1 VSSTSRGILQTWQ
14 VGAVGPAAADY
25 GNTGLTGRRGWLYLL
40 AQFARADTRHITK
53 HPLSAKTVSQP
64 VPHRSAGG
72 VGVIAA
78 TP

>member
-14 VGAVGPAAADY
+14 VGAVGLAAADY
-25 GNTGLTGRRGWLYLL
+25 GNTSLNGRRGLLYLL
-40 AQFARADTRHITK
+40 MPFARADTRHIAK
-53 HPLSAKTVSQP
+53 HPLSAKTDAQP
-64 VPHRSAGG
+64 VPHRSAGA